1 MSSVLPR
8 YQYMFLQKVSQ
19 NALVFQKNDDLVK
32 GDGKDGFH
40 LSKEL
45 WKILKDHKIKLNFL
59 TFMKHLEMYQK

>member
-1 MSSVLPR
+1 MSSILPR

-19 NALVFQKNDDLVK
+19 NSPVFQKNDDLVK

-45 WKILKDHKIKLNFL
+45 WKMLKDHKI
-59 TFMKHLEMYQK
+59 